1 MFRLKMPY
9 LTIVLC
15 CMSVICDTKTYAQI
29 EITLDVFLACALGE
43 KSDAM
48 RMIDAQSEIN
58 QLDYALS
65 YESFLP
71 TASLS
76 LNGPTYSKT
85 ISPITQPD
93 GSVCYR
99 QVNSMN
105 ESVSVSLSVP
115 INPTGGS
122 LSLQSS
128 VSAYQ
133 HFSNGA
139 TSMSISVNYYR
150 LSLSQPLN
158 FYSEN
163 KWNRKLLGYSHR
175 QKEIENKD
183 AYHDELYECT
193 RSYFD
198 MVICQLKDSLLH
210 SELASYEVLASR
222 LKDELKVGRTL
233 EAELEEVNL
242 KCEELR
248 LQILDNETEYKSM
261 RDYLSSKYGLI
272 ADAVSLWVCPG
283 FPPLELNIEQTEQK
297 ALAKF
302 EAQSAY
308 AIESQRKNIEK
319 LKRTRWGSPSLSAN
333 VGLSS
338 SSSDFDDLK
347 NHIGKDYGAGAGFS
361 LSITGLSSNK
371 KELRRAEL
379 QNECLLIS
387 NDLKRQNLL
396 YDLRS
401 DFQRYHILASTYRNN
416 VLRELI
422 LTKKLEI
429 ATGKHKL
436 QHILLDEVEDV
447 IFQISQTRISQ
458 IENIRDS
465 YLLISNINK
474 KTTD

>member
-1 MFRLKMPY
+1 MFKLKMSY

-15 CMSVICDTKTYAQI
+15 CLSVVCGTKTCAQI
-29 EITLDVFLACALGE
+29 EITLDVFLAYALGE

-58 QLDYALS
+58 QLDHALS

-105 ESVSVSLSVP
+105 ESVSVRLSAP
-115 INPTGGS
+115 INQTGGS

-133 HFSNGA
+133 HFSNGE

-163 KWNRKLLGYSHR
+163 KWNKRLLVHSHR

-183 AYHDELYECT
+183 AYSDELTECM

-198 MVICQLKDSLLH
+198 MVISQLKDSLLH

-222 LKDELKVGRTL
+222 LKDELKVGRAL
-233 EAELEEVNL
+233 ETEWDEVNL

-248 LQILDNETEYKSM
+248 LQILDNEAEYRSKC
-261 RDYLSSKYGLI
+261 DYLSSRYGLI
-272 ADAVSLWVCPG
+272 ADAVSLWACPG
-283 FPPLELNIEQTEQK
+283 FPPLELNIEQTEQE

-319 LKRTRWGSPSLSAN
+319 LERTRWGSPSLSAN

-347 NHIGKDYGAGAGFS
+347 NHIGKDYGAGVSFS

-371 KELRRAEL
+371 KELKRAVL
-379 QNECLLIS
+379 QNECLQIS
-387 NDLKRQNLL
+387 NDLKRRNLL

-401 DFQRYHILASTYRNN
+401 DFQRYHVLSSTYRNN
-416 VLRELI
+416 ISRERMLI
-422 LTKKLEI
+422 KKLDI
-429 ATGKHKL
+429 ATGKYKL

-447 IFQISQTRISQ
+447 MSQISQVRISQ

-465 YLLISNINK
+465 YLLISSINK
-474 KTTD
+474 KTKY